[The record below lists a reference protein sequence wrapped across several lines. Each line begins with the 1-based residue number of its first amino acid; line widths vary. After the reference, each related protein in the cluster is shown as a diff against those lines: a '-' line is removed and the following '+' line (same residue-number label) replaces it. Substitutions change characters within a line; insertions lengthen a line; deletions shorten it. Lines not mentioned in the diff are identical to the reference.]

1 MKVDFQQAVNFILKW
16 LAIAVV
22 LHFGFKLG
30 EFLDRMIPAI

>member
-1 MKVDFQQAVNFILKW
+1 MKIDFNAAIQFIGKW
-16 LAIAVV
+16 LAVAVV